1 MRYILIPWTIF
12 LVYSFFSFF
21 LGQNGLYARRYL
33 QTEKARLSENYKVL
47 QATNDSFLKIKDMIM
62 TDSDALSVY
71 ARQLGYGRNSEKVV
85 RIMGLGIAVNSEL
98 PAGEVYYAETP
109 SFVPDNVIKLISAL
123 FGFAILV
130 FFVIYDFL
138 LPKIRGES

>member
-1 MRYILIPWTIF
+1 M
-12 LVYSFFSFF
+12 VYSFFSFF

-33 QTEKARLSENYKVL
+33 QTEKTRLSENYRAL

-62 TDSDALSVY
+62 NDSDAVSVY
-71 ARQLGYGRNSEKVV
+71 ARQLGYGRNSEKIV

-98 PAGEVYYAETP
+98 PVGEVYYAETP
-109 SFVPDNVIKLISAL
+109 SFVSDNVIKLISAL
-123 FGFAILV
+123 FGFVVLV

-138 LPKIRGES
+138 LPKIRGEN